1 MSRAGND
8 HYPIGSMSCEIKDRL
23 KRGYEEA
30 NQRFG
35 DCLIALTRIQA
46 GRQYDLLTMQKDLF
60 NHAEGSFLF
69 ADANGHPYA

>member
-1 MSRAGND
+1 
-8 HYPIGSMSCEIKDRL
+8 MSCEIKDRL

-30 NQRFG
+30 NQGFG

-60 NHAEGSFLF
+60 FSQMQTATRMLEQHIREHGC
-69 ADANGHPYA
+69 